1 MGKKEKQT
9 GYDTPTLSLSH
20 WKHISWD
27 SRNPIVFAYSCI
39 VYCSRT
45 IERGDNKEPS
55 KYGNKR
61 KKHRNC
67 IAVVTHTV
75 CTVPLV
81 VVNEYDTLA
90 RTTDK
95 GPTVHIYRQHAH
107 CEISIRVTH
116 IAVQFHDHWEI
127 LMCAL
132 YTVGI
137 RLHRSWNSRVIG
149 GKN

>member
-1 MGKKEKQT
+1 MATKERNT
-9 GYDTPTLSLSH
+9 EIASLL
-20 WKHISWD
+20 
-27 SRNPIVFAYSCI
+27 
-39 VYCSRT
+39 SRT
-45 IERGDNKEPS
+45 QYVQS
-55 KYGNKR
+55 
-61 KKHRNC
+61 
-67 IAVVTHTV
+67 
-75 CTVPLV
+75 PL

-116 IAVQFHDHWEI
+116 IAVRFHAHWEI

-137 RLHRSWNSRVIG
+137 RLHRSWNFRVIG
-149 GKN
+149 GKIKNLSRNLVYRAEAEQRRDKRRQRQSNARSERI